1 MNIMILT
8 FSSMFFLDHVNGFNM
23 LTALMFASV
32 LAVVDYI
39 GDLNYSKRLDGL

>member
-1 MNIMILT
+1 MI
-8 FSSMFFLDHVNGFNM
+8 FLSHGTYGFT
-23 LTALMFASV
+23 LLYALMFSSV